1 MTFGQRV
8 TLVRREK
15 KLTQAQLGTAI
26 GTTGDMIGKYER
38 DAIKPSIEVAAKMA
52 DALDCTLDYLIR
64 NIQDN
69 GDKEKHISST
79 LIAYFNKV
87 EKLSAK
93 DKEHVLAVID
103 AFTAKSKIQSI
114 ME

>member
-15 KLTQAQLGTAI
+15 KLTQAQLGSAI
-26 GTTGDMIGKYER
+26 GTTGDMVGKYER
-38 DAIKPSIEVAAKMA
+38 DAIKPSIEVAAKIA

-64 NIQDN
+64 DIQDN
-69 GDKEKHISST
+69 EEKEKRISPA
-79 LIAYFNKV
+79 LVEYFNKV

-93 DKEHVLAVID
+93 DKEHILAVID
-103 AFTAKSKIQSI
+103 AFTTKSKVQSI
-114 ME
+114 IE

>member
-8 TLVRREK
+8 TIVRREK

-26 GTTGDMIGKYER
+26 GTTGDMVGKYER
-38 DAIKPSIEVAAKMA
+38 DAIKPSIEVAAKIA

-64 NIQDN
+64 DIQDN
-69 GDKEKHISST
+69 EDKEKRISPT
-79 LIAYFNKV
+79 LIEHFNKV
-87 EKLSAK
+87 EKLPAK